1 MPSSLN
7 LTNRI
12 HQAILADENIAQ
24 HQPATTSS
32 LGLIKIGEGLT
43 VDGSG
48 TVSVTGAAP
57 AGPAGRRVHTVA
69 LVSGSITIDWSLYDE
84 VRLTLVG
91 NVSLTFIGATDG
103 QGCILKITQD
113 GVGGRSVTLPAS
125 VRFSDD
131 VSSFTPSSAALKADR
146 IGFIYDSI
154 DAKYD
159 FVSMIKGF

>member
-12 HQAILADENIAQ
+12 HQAILADEIIAQ

-57 AGPAGRRVHTVA
+57 
-69 LVSGSITIDWSLYDE
+69 
-84 VRLTLVG
+84 
-91 NVSLTFIGATDG
+91 NVS
-103 QGCILKITQD
+103 
-113 GVGGRSVTLPAS
+113 
-125 VRFSDD
+125 
-131 VSSFTPSSAALKADR
+131 
-146 IGFIYDSI
+146 
-154 DAKYD
+154 
-159 FVSMIKGF
+159 